1 MKLAANKGFVSALSC
16 GKQLLR
22 DFTGILT
29 EGQCYQEVCEHP
41 NPEKKI
47 NMAILQNGRIQS
59 SKISGKKV
67 VTPISK
73 EKKTHFYSE
82 LIGTLAAPAD
92 PLFYNLGKKLF

>member
-41 NPEKKI
+41 TPEKE

-82 LIGTLAAPAD
+82 LIGSLAAPAD